1 MRKILK
7 IGMIGAGRIAYVHIK
22 KVNESR
28 AARVTA
34 IADPKIELA
43 RGLASEF
50 DIPDAFPDYRNILED
65 ATIDAVIVC
74 SPTSTH
80 ADICMEAA
88 RAGKHIFCEKP
99 VDQSVEKIL
108 ETIDVIK
115 KSGVKMQIGF
125 NRRFDHN
132 YTRIRDLA
140 RTGRLGD
147 IKMVKITSREPES
160 PPVDFI
166 PTSGG
171 LLLDMAIHDI
181 DMARFQAG
189 SEIAEVYAQGGVLV
203 DPAIGEAG
211 DIDTALMS
219 LTFEN
224 GAFGVIECCRKT
236 SYGFDQRV
244 EVFGTKGMALA
255 DNDRL
260 TNVQLAMEDGVL
272 LDKTPFFFLE
282 RYDETFGVEIRAFI
296 ECVLEDRPV
305 PVTIEDGLRPVVVA
319 YAAMRSMKEHRPVRP
334 DEILQIFHR

>member
-1 MRKILK
+1 
-7 IGMIGAGRIAYVHIK
+7 
-22 KVNESR
+22 
-28 AARVTA
+28 
-34 IADPKIELA
+34 
-43 RGLASEF
+43 
-50 DIPDAFPDYRNILED
+50 
-65 ATIDAVIVC
+65 
-74 SPTSTH
+74 
-80 ADICMEAA
+80 
-88 RAGKHIFCEKP
+88 
-99 VDQSVEKIL
+99 
-108 ETIDVIK
+108 
-115 KSGVKMQIGF
+115 
-125 NRRFDHN
+125 
-132 YTRIRDLA
+132 
-140 RTGRLGD
+140 
-147 IKMVKITSREPES
+147 MVKITSREPES